1 MGFCDLSR
9 APSDRQ
15 ASPQPCHY
23 ARRGAGA
30 EEVRGWEVL
39 RMANLIAWET
49 WVQRYV
55 GKAISEIRFHEDAN
69 MLEIGFA
76 GGGPTLDLP
85 LAGKRK
91 VDEK

>member
-1 MGFCDLSR
+1 
-9 APSDRQ
+9 
-15 ASPQPCHY
+15 
-23 ARRGAGA
+23 
-30 EEVRGWEVL
+30 
-39 RMANLIAWET
+39 MANLIAWET